1 MARSI
6 VDEVK
11 PAGPVR
17 VLRIVARLGISG
29 VTQHVILLSVATD
42 ARYPTL
48 LVTGSPGP
56 REGDMSSTAVSKGLR
71 LHHIPELGRRIRP
84 FDDLVALWKL
94 WRLCRA
100 LRPEI
105 VHTHTAKAGALGRV
119 AAWLAGVPVRVH
131 TFHGHV
137 LTGYFGP
144 VLSRVFRLVE
154 RVLAGLTTRIVAISP
169 RQARDLE
176 HYIRLRPDRIRVIPL
191 GLALDRFINSDREA
205 CRARFRA
212 RLGMTTELIIAL
224 VGRLAPIKNH
234 GLALRA
240 FARLTASHP
249 EARLVVVG
257 DGEEAPRL
265 RQTALDLQ
273 VSDRVVFTGWSQDLE
288 EVYCGSDIVALTSD
302 NEGTPVCIIE
312 ALASGCAVV
321 ATGVGGV
328 ADVLEDGKLGLMVRA
343 GDEVELAQALSRLAE
358 PGERKRWS
366 GLGRDSVMARYGVDR
381 LAGDVENLYDE
392 LLRQAHLTS
401 DTRRAGATAL

>member
-1 MARSI
+1 MSRKAA
-6 VDEVK
+6 EVPT

-29 VTQHVILLSVATD
+29 VTQHVILLSAATSV
-42 ARYPTL
+42 RYPTL
-48 LVTGSPGP
+48 VVTGTPGAQ
-56 REGDMSSTAVSKGLR
+56 EGDMSNVALARGLR
-71 LHHIPELGRRIRP
+71 LHHVPELGRRIRP

-94 WRLCRA
+94 WRLCRT

-105 VHTHTAKAGALGRV
+105 LHTHTAKAGALGRI
-119 AAWLAGVPVRVH
+119 AGWLAGVPVRVH

-144 VLSRVFRLVE
+144 VLNRVFRLVE

-169 RQARDLE
+169 RQAGDLQ
-176 HYIRLRPDRIRVIPL
+176 HYLRLRPERISVIPL
-191 GLALDRFINSDREA
+191 GLDLDRFTSGDRA
-205 CRARFRA
+205 AHRARFRT
-212 RLGMTTELIIAL
+212 RLGMTNELLITL

-240 FARLTASHP
+240 FALLSKAHP
-249 EARLVVVG
+249 EARLVLVG

-265 RQTALDLQ
+265 RQIALDLQ

-321 ATGVGGV
+321 ATDVGGV
-328 ADVLEDGKLGLMVRA
+328 ADVLEEGKLGLMVRA
-343 GDEVELAQALSRLAE
+343 GDEVGLAQAFSRLA
-358 PGERKRWS
+358 GSAERDRWS
-366 GLGRDSVMARYGVDR
+366 GLGRDSVLARYGVGR
-381 LAGDVENLYDE
+381 LARDVEALYDE
-392 LLRQAHLTS
+392 LLGEA
-401 DTRRAGATAL
+401 RRMSESRGVGPAAE